1 MISGGFDRNVIV
13 LDIEK
18 LSIVKTFKGHNA
30 AVTQVGATKYVYNLC
45 ILLLLLILLLLVLVI

>member
-30 AVTQVGATKYVYNLC
+30 AVTQVGATKYVYMIYTYYYYYYYYC
-45 ILLLLLILLLLVLVI
+45 CYY